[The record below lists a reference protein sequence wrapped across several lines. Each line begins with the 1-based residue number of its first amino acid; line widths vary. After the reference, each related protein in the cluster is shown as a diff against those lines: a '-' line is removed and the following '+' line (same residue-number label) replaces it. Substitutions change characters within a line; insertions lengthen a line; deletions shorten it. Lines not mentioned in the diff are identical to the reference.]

1 MTGRCTS
8 PLHDKLQPGAHSA
21 VEPLLPIPNRTV
33 KRSRANDS
41 EHLARES
48 RSAPGYPKSK
58 CPITTVIGH
67 LCLCDPLC
75 ANNLPLASPTPE
87 SPRQS
92 STTLMPNSS
101 ENTQHA
107 PRAFSGVDRLLGNGA
122 FNILRNSSATVIGIG
137 GVGSW
142 AAEAFAR
149 HGIGHITLVDLDSV
163 AESNINRQIHAL
175 QESIGRPKVD
185 VMAERIR
192 AINPECSVVGMEDF
206 ATPDNVVEVLAS
218 RPDVVI
224 DCTDQTS
231 AKVALAQHCLNERLP
246 LFMAGAAGGRT
257 DPTRIRHA
265 DLADAQ
271 GDALLARVRSLLR
284 KGEGGSRFSAAAKM
298 GFGIVVVY
306 SAEPMRLPEFVACDE
321 PAAPK
326 GLSCAGYGS
335 SVCVTAPFGFALAA
349 CAIEH
354 LLERRG

>member
-1 MTGRCTS
+1 
-8 PLHDKLQPGAHSA
+8 
-21 VEPLLPIPNRTV
+21 
-33 KRSRANDS
+33 
-41 EHLARES
+41 
-48 RSAPGYPKSK
+48 
-58 CPITTVIGH
+58 
-67 LCLCDPLC
+67 
-75 ANNLPLASPTPE
+75 
-87 SPRQS
+87 
-92 STTLMPNSS
+92 MPNSS

-122 FNILRNSSATVIGIG
+122 FSVIKHSSATVIGVG

-142 AAEAFAR
+142 AAEALAR

-185 VMAERIR
+185 AMAERIR
-192 AINPECSVVGMEDF
+192 AINPECCVTGIEDF

-231 AKVALAQHCLNERLP
+231 AKVALARHCLTERLS

-284 KGEGGSRFSAAAKM
+284 KGDGGSRFSAGAKSR
-298 GFGIVVVY
+298 FDIVAVY
-306 SAEPMRLPEFVACDE
+306 SAEPMRRPQTDVCDAT
-321 PAAPK
+321 AAPQ

-349 CAIEH
+349 CAIED
-354 LLERRG
+354 LLARSGRLATLQS